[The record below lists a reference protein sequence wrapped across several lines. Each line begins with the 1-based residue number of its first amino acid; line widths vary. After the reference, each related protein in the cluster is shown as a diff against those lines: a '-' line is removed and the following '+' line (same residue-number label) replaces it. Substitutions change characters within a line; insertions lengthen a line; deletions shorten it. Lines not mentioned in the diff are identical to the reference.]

1 MQVQFNTTNNHR
13 HSIAQAKSSRGT
25 SSHLRT
31 RSLSW
36 KPQASSLTRDETREL
51 VLEMIG

>member
-1 MQVQFNTTNNHR
+1 MQVQFKTTNHR
-13 HSIAQAKSSRGT
+13 HPIAQAKSGRST
-25 SSHLRT
+25 SSET
-31 RSLSW
+31 RSRPTSW

>member
-1 MQVQFNTTNNHR
+1 MQVQFKTTNNHR
-13 HSIAQAKSSRGT
+13 HPSAQPKSGHGT
-25 SSHLRT
+25 SSET
-31 RSLSW
+31 RNRPLSW